1 MSHMNEDSEKQTVY
15 SFKSIAPR
23 AREESDSL
31 GSVVI
36 PAGAL
41 WGAHTQRALQNFP
54 ISGYPISKHPSFI
67 VAYLKVK
74 LACAEANHAAGE
86 LDDEQLEA
94 VEWAAKNLIEAI
106 VDGASAQTGWSADMV
121 LQQFPVDVY
130 QGGAG
135 TSTNMNVNEVLAN
148 LADFHMGR
156 PLGLHDEVMHPND
169 VVNRS
174 QSTNDTYPTAA
185 KLALLEEA
193 RRTVL
198 AAYDLKDSLVKWGE
212 NHAHETKL
220 GRTQLQ
226 DAVPMSYKQEADAWA
241 YHVNCAAAD
250 LQEDCFP
257 TLRLVTLGGTAI
269 GTGVLGGADFGR
281 QAVKRLS
288 AATREDLG
296 SNLDLVSGTT
306 DLRAFLKLSGALRQL
321 ALALKKLAD
330 DLRLLASGPRAGLH
344 DYELPAV
351 QAGSSIMPGKVNP
364 VIPEMMCQVAFRV
377 IGADATV
384 QAAAS
389 ASQLQLCAFEPIMLH
404 ELLRSMELLQ
414 TAMKTMTDKCVNG
427 METTGDGTQHAV
439 DAISDVTGLVE
450 VLGYDKC
457 ADLAHKA
464 EETGESLRAVIADDP
479 ALSARPDL
487 DALLDAVSPWA
498 LIGEVGDAWAVID
511 HRR

>member
-1 MSHMNEDSEKQTVY
+1 MIYGFEQ
-15 SFKSIAPR
+15 IAPN
-23 AREESDSL
+23 ARKENDSL
-31 GSVVI
+31 GCVSI

-41 WGAHTQRALQNFP
+41 WGAHTQRAIQNFP

-67 VAYLKVK
+67 TAYLKVK

-86 LDDEQLEA
+86 IDDEQLEA

-106 VDGASAQTGWSADMV
+106 VDGTSAQTGWTADMV

-135 TSTNMNVNEVLAN
+135 TSTNMNVNEVLSN
-148 LADFHMGR
+148 LANFHMGR

-193 RRTVL
+193 RRTIL
-198 AAYDLKDSLVKWGE
+198 AAYDLKDALVKWGRS
-212 NHAHETKL
+212 HAHEAKL

-241 YHVNCAAAD
+241 YHVDCAAASIE
-250 LQEDCFP
+250 EDCF
-257 TLRLVTLGGTAI
+257 TALRCVTLGGTAI
-269 GTGVLGGADFGR
+269 GTGVLGGEDFGR
-281 QAVKRLS
+281 QAVRRLAES
-288 AATREDLG
+288 TREDLG

-306 DLRAFLKLSGALRQL
+306 DLSAFLKLSGALRTL

-330 DLRLLASGPRAGLH
+330 DLRLLASGPLAGLH

-364 VIPEMMCQVAFRV
+364 VIPEMMCQVVFRV

-414 TAMKTMTDKCVNG
+414 AAMKTMTDKCVKG
-427 METTGDGTQHAV
+427 MKTTGDGAQHAV
-439 DAISDVTGLVE
+439 DAVSDVTGLVE

-457 ADLAHKA
+457 SDLAHKA
-464 EETGESLRAVIADDP
+464 KETGESLSAVIAADP
-479 ALSARPDL
+479 ALSTRPDL
-487 DALLDAVSPWA
+487 DALLEAVSPWS
-498 LIGEVGDAWAVID
+498 LIGEVGDAWAIID
-511 HRR
+511 HRPWSIIDHRG

>member
-1 MSHMNEDSEKQTVY
+1 MSSLDEDNEKQTIY
-15 SFKSIAPR
+15 SFQSIAPD

-31 GSVVI
+31 GSVSI

-106 VDGASAQTGWSADMV
+106 VDGTSAQTGWTADMV

-156 PLGLHDEVMHPND
+156 PLGQHDEVMHPND

-185 KLALLEEA
+185 KLALLEESRSVIKA
-193 RRTVL
+193 GGRLSTVL
-198 AAYDLKDSLVKWGE
+198 RSWARHHE
-212 NHAHETKL
+212 NEIKL

-226 DAVPMSYKQEADAWA
+226 DAVPMTYAQEANAWA
-241 YHVNCAAAD
+241 SHVERALCVIDGCKTELA
-250 LQEDCFP
+250 
-257 TLRLVTLGGTAI
+257 TITLGGTAI
-269 GTGVLGGADFGR
+269 GTGVLGGREFGKL
-281 QAVKRLS
+281 ATDRLS
-288 AATREDLG
+288 SFIKAGVDLQ
-296 SNLDLVSGTT
+296 LDDDLVAGTT
-306 DLRAFLKLSGALRQL
+306 DMNAYVHLSGALRQL
-321 ALALKKLAD
+321 AVALGKLSD
-330 DLRLLASGPRAGLH
+330 DLRLLVSGPRAGLM
-344 DYELPAV
+344 DYSIPAV

-364 VIPEMMCQVAFRV
+364 VIAEAMDQVTFRV
-377 IGADATV
+377 LGADATV
-384 QAAAS
+384 QAAAGG
-389 ASQLQLCAFEPIMLH
+389 AQLQLCAFEPIMLH
-404 ELLRSMELLQ
+404 ELLRAMELLE
-414 TAMKTMTDKCVNG
+414 AAIDMMVDKCLSGLESTV
-427 METTGDGTQHAV
+427 TGSKHAEES
-439 DAISDVTGLVE
+439 ISDVTGLVE
-450 VLGYDKC
+450 AIGYDKC
-457 ADLAHKA
+457 SIIAKTALK
-464 EETGESLRAVIADDP
+464 TGQTIFKVIEGKYSVDP
-479 ALSARPDL
+479 EWFKDKNGKALSLEELKNRVKPQ
-487 DALLDAVSPWA
+487 S
-498 LIGEVGDAWAVID
+498 LI
-511 HRR
+511 

>member
-1 MSHMNEDSEKQTVY
+1 MIEDNGKQMIY
-15 SFKSIAPR
+15 GFQSIAPD

-31 GSVVI
+31 GSMSI

-41 WGAHTQRALQNFP
+41 WGAHAQRALQNFP

-94 VEWAAKNLIEAI
+94 VEWAANNLIEAI
-106 VDGASAQTGWSADMV
+106 VDGASAQTRWTADMV

-156 PLGLHDEVMHPND
+156 PLGQHDEVMHPND

-185 KLALLEEA
+185 KLALLDEA
-193 RRTVL
+193 RRTVR
-198 AAYDLKDSLVKWGE
+198 AACDLRDSLVEWGRS
-212 NHAHETKL
+212 HAHEAKL

-241 YHVNCAAAD
+241 YHVDGAAAAIR
-250 LQEDCFP
+250 EDCLP
-257 TLRLVTLGGTAI
+257 ALQIVTLGGTAI

-281 QAVKRLS
+281 RAVERL
-288 AATREDLG
+288 AASTGEDLRP
-296 SNLDLVSGTT
+296 SPDLVSGTT
-306 DLRAFLKLSGALRQL
+306 DLRAFLKLSGALREL

-414 TAMKTMTDKCVNG
+414 TAMKTMINKCVKG
-427 METTGDGTQHAV
+427 MKTTRDGAQHAV
-439 DAISDVTGLVE
+439 DAVSDVTGLVE

-457 ADLAHKA
+457 SELAHKA
-464 EETGESLRAVIADDP
+464 EETGGSLRAVITNDP

-487 DALLDAVSPWA
+487 DALLEAVSPWA
-498 LIGEVGDAWAVID
+498 LIGEVGDAGAIIE

>member
-106 VDGASAQTGWSADMV
+106 VDGASAQTGWTADMV

-198 AAYDLKDSLVKWGE
+198 AAYDLKDSLVEWGRS
-212 NHAHETKL
+212 HAHEAKL

-241 YHVNCAAAD
+241 HHVNCAAAD

-257 TLRLVTLGGTAI
+257 TLQLVTLGGTAI

-281 QAVKRLS
+281 QAVKRL
-288 AATREDLG
+288 AASTREDLG

-457 ADLAHKA
+457 SDLAHKA

-498 LIGEVGDAWAVID
+498 LIGEVGDAWTVID